1 MTDPLLLA
9 EADRDQNVY
18 LGALFTRHLT
28 RAVPDLVFLP
38 VETMEVVEAM
48 RWARATGTPVT
59 VRGAASA
66 ALGGAVANDGGLVL
80 DLARLDKAEIDL
92 AGEVCVVGAGA
103 RLRRVHRA
111 LARRGLALPVYPS
124 NLGATLAGWLATGGA
139 GLNAFG
145 PGRALD
151 IVRAAD
157 VVLPG
162 GELVRLHADGRL
174 DVAAGGGDRGHR
186 GHREVAADQAE
197 GWFAERGLPEL
208 SLADLAGSE
217 GTLGVI
223 TQLVVAV
230 GRRPEIGAFL
240 LGFAAQEGALRAAA
254 FIVESAGAALPQPA
268 NLEMISAAHLEHAA
282 VAAADDARQAWRRFP
297 SALSTGAD
305 LPWRRVL
312 GPSELGVRLAD
323 CGGPVTVDGAG
334 PSAGNGA
341 GSGADGAGSSAGGVP
356 AAGRAAAY
364 LYVDFLDVGAARR
377 FAARLADMP
386 GAPVVLDRESVAFA
400 GARFRPQAGKRL
412 GPGLLAAEID
422 LPAAAVPG
430 FLADAERLAAGAG
443 VALEHEIYYLSG
455 GRALA
460 IAGYLTDH
468 RSLAFLPELALSP
481 ALLDLAVRS
490 HGGRPYVLGR
500 WQGSFARDKFGD
512 AGLARLLAAKAALD
526 PARLLGRGVLFGLD
540 LRGPLGPVVERVYR
554 RGVRLAALAWGSP
567 AAPAARLASAALRF
581 VPGPGHRRG
590 EPVRGVAA
598 GSAAPRGAAARG
610 AAARGDRSSEAGRAV
625 ATSASLPALA
635 RPLHCVNC
643 GECNAVCPLYDAL
656 ALRLP
661 QSLVHAA
668 ETAGA
673 RRALPAG
680 AAGLLDLCLRC
691 GSCEQVCQAGI
702 AHLATYAA
710 LEALRPT
717 DASGDGASGAARSA
731 TGSPPGRALRRPSRR
746 AAGHAGRP
754 APHATLPAR
763 LPGVAPGRVPAAHA
777 GLVAGPRLLPGAARR
792 GRRRRGLDVPP
803 LRGLRGRLPVGR
815 QPRVRGRRRPPD
827 HHRTGRLRGLR
838 HLRRGLSGQP
848 RQRRSDPARA
858 RGAGGVVADRPRRV
872 RGSRRSGPGQD
883 GSGAGRARR

>member
-1 MTDPLLLA
+1 VTPSDGRGALAAALGRAHAVSGRPATERSRRLAASLAAHLGRAGECDGGAEAPCETRLVTDPLLLA

-48 RWARATGTPVT
+48 RWARATATPVT

-80 DLARLDKAEIDL
+80 DLARLDKAEIDP

-124 NLGATLAGWLATGGA
+124 NLGATLAGWFATGGA

-145 PGRALD
+145 PGRVLD

-157 VVLPG
+157 VVLPS

-174 DVAAGGGDRGHR
+174 DVAATGGRGHG

-197 GWFAERGLPEL
+197 SWFAERGLPEL

-240 LGFAAQEGALRAAA
+240 LGFTTRNAALRAAA
-254 FIVESAGAALPQPA
+254 FIAAHAGAALPQPA

-282 VAAADDARQAWRRFP
+282 LAASDDGRQTWRRFP
-297 SALSTGAD
+297 STLSTGAD
-305 LPWRRVL
+305 LPWRGVL
-312 GPSELGVRLAD
+312 GPSELGV
-323 CGGPVTVDGAG
+323 
-334 PSAGNGA
+334 
-341 GSGADGAGSSAGGVP
+341 P
-356 AAGRAAAY
+356 AAGRGGASAAAY

-377 FAARLADMP
+377 FAARLADLP
-386 GAPVVLDRESVAFA
+386 GAPIVLDRESVAFA

-422 LPAAAVPG
+422 LPAAAVPA

-443 VALEHEIYYLSG
+443 VALEHEVYYLSE

-481 ALLDLAVRS
+481 ALLDLAVRR

-512 AGLARLLAAKAALD
+512 DGLDRLTAAKRALD
-526 PARLLGRGVLFGLD
+526 PAGLLGRGVLFGLD
-540 LRGPLGPVVERVYR
+540 LRSPLGSVVGRVYR
-554 RGVRLAALAWGSP
+554 PGVRLAALAWDSP

-581 VPGPGHRRG
+581 VPGPAHRRG
-590 EPVRGVAA
+590 EPVRRQT
-598 GSAAPRGAAARG
+598 SAAPA
-610 AAARGDRSSEAGRAV
+610 
-625 ATSASLPALA
+625 LPVLA

-643 GECNAVCPLYDAL
+643 GECNAVCPLYDAV

-668 ETAGA
+668 ETAGP
-673 RRALPAG
+673 RRALSAG
-680 AAGLLDLCLRC
+680 AGELLDLCVRC

-702 AHLATYAA
+702 AHLATYAE
-710 LEALRPT
+710 LEALR
-717 DASGDGASGAARSA
+717 AARP
-731 TGSPPGRALRRPSRR
+731 TGPEAERRAAHETTLAALRRTPRYRR
-746 AAGHAGRP
+746 AFLELRP
-754 APHATLPAR
+754 GEYLRRTPAS
-763 LPGVAPGRVPAAHA
+763 VPGRVSF
-777 GLVAGPRLLPGAARR
+777 LVLRAEADDGAASTCRHCAACVAVCPSGANR
-792 GRRRRGLDVPP
+792 EFEADDLRLITTEQGDCVGCGTCVEVCPANRDNGGQTLRVVEAPAPSWLAALDEFAT
-803 LRGLRGRLPVGR
+803 VGA
-815 QPRVRGRRRPPD
+815 PA
-827 HHRTGRLRGLR
+827 HTGTEL
-838 HLRRGLSGQP
+838 
-848 RQRRSDPARA
+848 A
-858 RGAGGVVADRPRRV
+858 
-872 RGSRRSGPGQD
+872 
-883 GSGAGRARR
+883 GAGRSDR